1 MVKSEDIINNLKSNN
16 LRNFFFKKC
25 IYIGMCTYIT
35 MAKNISL
42 SDEAY
47 KKLSLEK
54 RPDESFSDVVLRLLP
69 KRRNIKDVIGKKLID
84 KEVSLSEIKMS
95 SKKSLERIIDENT

>member
-1 MVKSEDIINNLKSNN
+1 
-16 LRNFFFKKC
+16 
-25 IYIGMCTYIT
+25 

-69 KRRNIKDVIGKKLID
+69 KRRPLKDVVGKKLID
-84 KEVSLSEIKMS
+84 KDISLSDIREITKRSM
-95 SKKSLERIIDENT
+95 ERIITENT

>member
-1 MVKSEDIINNLKSNN
+1 
-16 LRNFFFKKC
+16 
-25 IYIGMCTYIT
+25 

-42 SDEAY
+42 SEEAY

-69 KRRNIKDVIGKKLID
+69 KRRNLKEVVGKKLID
-84 KEVSLSEIKMS
+84 KDINLDEIRKTS
-95 SKKSLERIIDENT
+95 SKSMERIINENT